1 MDFTEKQIAAMI
13 RLAMSAVYCDGYAD
27 KSEFEVMKDYGFGLL
42 IKAAK
47 YNLNQAKEKIPKL
60 MKESSK
66 LSEKEA
72 IEVLRPMS
80 KKQKKFFYAFIVC
93 IINADGIVTHEES
106 DFFSYLNNELDLP
119 VVDKK
124 EAKEIF
130 EEFLDINETKTSEG
144 TGCLGWIIFIIIIGI
159 IYVFGK

>member
-27 KSEFEVMKDYGFGLL
+27 KSEFEVMKNYGFGLL

-47 YNLNQAKEKIPKL
+47 YNLNQAKDKIPKL

-80 KKQKKFFYAFIVC
+80 KKQKKFFYAFIVS

>member
-80 KKQKKFFYAFIVC
+80 KKQKKFFYAFI
-93 IINADGIVTHEES
+93 INADGIVTHEES

-144 TGCLGWIIFIIIIGI
+144 TGCLGWIIFIIFFGI